1 MVSVVSVSSFESNPA
16 VSSVSASEPVSNP
29 AVSVVSVSSFESNPA
44 VSVVSV
50 SSFESNPAVS
60 SVSASSFES
69 NPAVSS
75 VSASSFES
83 NPAVSSVSASS
94 FESNPAVSVVSVSS
108 LDSISFVSN
117 ILTSLKYFTSKT
129 SGVRKVV
136 MRTFRNSSK
145 STSDNTSIPFNATFN
160 TSLVMSCST
169 KSGSLITSIIFSC
182 ISVANFSFDSVDS
195 NSDVFDIIEELEKA
209 CISPSNT
216 DFICSSNTFSDA
228 FTDFICSSNTFSDA
242 FAEFGFVSRFLS

>member
-1 MVSVVSVSSFESNPA
+1 MGA
-16 VSSVSASEPVSNP
+16 SA
-29 AVSVVSVSSFESNPA
+29 AVSVVSVSSLGAS
-44 VSVVSV
+44 
-50 SSFESNPAVS
+50 PAVS
-60 SVSASSFES
+60 SVSASSLG
-69 NPAVSS
+69 A
-75 VSASSFES
+75 SA
-83 NPAVSSVSASS
+83 
-94 FESNPAVSVVSVSS
+94 AVSVVSVSS
-108 LDSISFVSN
+108 LDSISLVSN
-117 ILTSLKYFTSKT
+117 ILTSLKCFTSKT

-136 MRTFRNSSK
+136 IRTFRNSSK

-216 DFICSSNTFSDA
+216 DFICSSNTFSAA
-228 FTDFICSSNTFSDA
+228 FAEFICSSNTFSAA